1 MGHLERMAGTLGTL
15 KTIYEN
21 FSNSEAGFD
30 EKIL

>member
-1 MGHLERMAGTLGTL
+1 MGPLERMAGTLGTL
-15 KTIYEN
+15 YTIYEN